1 MKNGDSIQKI
11 QKKDTYHNKMERK
24 SFINLDLY
32 KYNYYG
38 ISKTKKVQLLSYRSL
53 EQNNWLKKLDEHGT
67 YTNSQIKIKI
77 TLLKSRL

>member
-1 MKNGDSIQKI
+1 MKNGDGIQKI
-11 QKKDTYHNKMERK
+11 QKKDTYHDKMERK

-32 KYNYYG
+32 QYNYYG

-53 EQNNWLKKLDEHGT
+53 EQSNWLKKLDEHGT

>member
-1 MKNGDSIQKI
+1 MKNGDGIQKI
-11 QKKDTYHNKMERK
+11 QKKDTYHDKMERK

-32 KYNYYG
+32 QYNYYG

-53 EQNNWLKKLDEHGT
+53 EQNNWLKKLDEHET